1 MKKFSK
7 YDTITEYHP
16 NTIFAEDTEFNGKL
30 SFDEPVEIKGKFKGE
45 INTKSVVIISE
56 TANVEA
62 NIKANAVIIAGT
74 VKGNVEA
81 AEKVDILS
89 TGRLYG
95 DIKTAKLKIADGV
108 IFEGSCHM
116 IRNEN

>member
-7 YDTITEYHP
+7 YEAVTEYHP

-30 SFDEPVEIKGKFKGE
+30 NFDEPVEIKGRFKGE
-45 INTKSVVIISE
+45 INTESIVIINE

-62 NIKANAVIIAGT
+62 DIKARAVIIAGT
-74 VKGNVEA
+74 VRGNVEA

-116 IRNEN
+116 IK